1 MKDRTWQQNIEE
13 AKSEHDVVEVA
24 RDYLATLTHDEYA
37 ELPSG
42 LRPPKLIDAVD
53 IAAYALDLA
62 RHECEDQGELQLVQ
76 RMAQVMSHANVRL
89 AEIFVADG
97 GQRAA

>member
-1 MKDRTWQQNIEE
+1 MKDRTWQQSIDE
-13 AKSEHDVVEVA
+13 AKSEHAVVEVA
-24 RDYLATLTHDEYA
+24 RDYLATLSHDEYV
-37 ELPSG
+37 ELPSA

-53 IAAYALDLA
+53 IAGYALELA

-76 RMAQVMSHANVRL
+76 RMAQVMSRASVRL
-89 AEIFVADG
+89 AEIFVSE